1 MRALSSMDAFPAEDL
16 GLRKAASALLGRD
29 AVISAAELAERAE
42 AWRPYRALAAMHLW
56 SSLGD

>member
-1 MRALSSMDAFPAEDL
+1 
-16 GLRKAASALLGRD
+16 
-29 AVISAAELAERAE
+29 VISAAELAERAE